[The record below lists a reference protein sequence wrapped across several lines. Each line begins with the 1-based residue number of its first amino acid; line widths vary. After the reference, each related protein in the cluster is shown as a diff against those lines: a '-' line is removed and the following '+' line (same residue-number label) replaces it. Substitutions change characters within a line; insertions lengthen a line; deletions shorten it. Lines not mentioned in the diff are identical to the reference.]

1 MINSTFLLCGFVKAK
16 LSSQMKEY
24 CKKKKKHL
32 DKDNH
37 RKRKGCSLKDDN
49 PNLQT
54 PIQVKFCK
62 KSVCLEKCVD
72 IIASNLKVALTNTL
86 LWYEFK

>member
-1 MINSTFLLCGFVKAK
+1 MIHASLLLCGFVKAE

-24 CKKKKKHL
+24 SKKKKKHL

-37 RKRKGCSLKDDN
+37 RKRKRCSLKDDN

-54 PIQVKFCK
+54 PIQVKF
-62 KSVCLEKCVD
+62 
-72 IIASNLKVALTNTL
+72 
-86 LWYEFK
+86 

>member
-1 MINSTFLLCGFVKAK
+1 
-16 LSSQMKEY
+16 MKEY

-54 PIQVKFCK
+54 PIQVKFK
-62 KSVCLEKCVD
+62 KKYVPSKINV
-72 IIASNLKVALTNTL
+72 LT
-86 LWYEFK
+86 